1 MWNIGRLSRNG
12 RDACEWQIK
21 SIDAVCV
28 LQEVRSAGS
37 ERMSSWMFGIEE
49 GKFYLWWSGN
59 RVSGVGVMVNM
70 ELCEI

>member
-12 RDACEWQIK
+12 RDASELQIK
-21 SIDAVCV
+21 SIEV
-28 LQEVRSAGS
+28 QEVRSAGGEIMFS
-37 ERMSSWMFGIEE
+37 GMFGIEE

-70 ELCEI
+70 ELSEI